1 MDTEKY
7 YGLNLDL
14 ETTKKDSS
22 NIDCELPGKLPENPS
37 LNTTNTSLLNK
48 VSATSNYKKLNNCPQ
63 TFTLTK
69 HNDAITNSSL
79 QVIEQKL
86 LQGNISYNYSIST
99 GTNIEID
106 TRKDVYLGYEDT
118 NKIFTNKL
126 SSIITTQVT
135 TLDSDTDG
143 CSAKAYLIPN
153 DNTGAPIKFSLN
165 KCTQDRL
172 ITFSY
177 NETPIFRIQQTYKK
191 ELKIGAVL
199 YSTNDNKLTLDAQT
213 NGVNNTPI
221 AICVIPDVYEN
232 LKNGDESDGGVHTAR
247 FVSLNYM
254 DYNSPSTGNKDP
266 QSMMFG
272 NHQVTIGN
280 TRGGTTVD
288 SQVGGKW
295 NTKRCIFK
303 ATNQDK
309 TNYKVDNNSGEGYCA
324 PACCC
329 DRYSTPGTKLGDW
342 YLPSLGELYQITNRK
357 SDINKARTALV
368 GSGFS
373 ENDYYWSSREYTV
386 YNEYIINLNNGGVG
400 YYSKAATGYVLGFLA
415 VEVPSFNIPSFK
427 PSVNMDPVK
436 LDASSSKKKPAVAD
450 ILYSTKDG
458 KLTLDAQTNNVDN
471 TPIAICV
478 IPEVTENF
486 KNGDESAGGVHTA
499 RFVSINYMDYNTP
512 ANGNPLPQNVNMY
525 FGNYGVEIGNVKGG
539 IDKTAYIGGKWNT
552 QQCLSKTANQDP
564 YIYAGVTNNEGEGY
578 CAPACCC
585 VAYSTPGTKS
595 GDWYLPMLGEL
606 YQIYANK
613 AAINEKRTALV
624 DSGFSE
630 NYSYWSSRENSS
642 TGGYCVRLY
651 NGIIGAGYGKNGS
664 IYVLAFL
671 ALEV

>member
-1 MDTEKY
+1 MNKYKRLDACPKTFLIKYHNEAIDDAQLYVYEYSANNSTE
-7 YGLNLDL
+7 YG
-14 ETTKKDSS
+14 
-22 NIDCELPGKLPENPS
+22 
-37 LNTTNTSLLNK
+37 
-48 VSATSNYKKLNNCPQ
+48 Y
-63 TFTLTK
+63 TLY
-69 HNDAITNSSL
+69 A
-79 QVIEQKL
+79 
-86 LQGNISYNYSIST
+86 QGNMPGI
-99 GTNIEID
+99 
-106 TRKDVYLGYEDT
+106 RKDVYLGYEDA
-118 NKIFTNKL
+118 NNIFEGKL
-126 SSIITTQVT
+126 SEAISNQGGNFQ
-135 TLDSDTDG
+135 LDCNDDQCSGHFSFSGTDET
-143 CSAKAYLIPN
+143 
-153 DNTGAPIKFSLN
+153 TGAPIKFSLN
-165 KCTQDRL
+165 TCTQDRL

-177 NETPIFRIQQTYKK
+177 KNTPIFQIQQTYKK
-191 ELKIGAVL
+191 ELEIGDVL
-199 YSTNDNKLTLDAQT
+199 YSTADEKLTLYAQT
-213 NGVNNTPI
+213 NGANNTPI

-254 DYNSPSTGNKDP
+254 NYTTPATGSKEA
-266 QSMMFG
+266 QSMYFG
-272 NHQVTIGN
+272 NYNVTVGN
-280 TRGGTTVD
+280 VKGGTDETPYVY
-288 SQVGGKW
+288 VGGKW
-295 NTKRCIFK
+295 NTKRCVFN

-309 TNYKVDNNSGEGYCA
+309 TSNKVENKSDAGYCA

-329 DRYSTPGTKLGDW
+329 ERYSTLGTNPGDW
-342 YLPSLGELYQITNRK
+342 YLPSNGELSKLYENKTTIG
-357 SDINKARTALV
+357 KARISL
-368 GSGFS
+368 SGYDSNFF
-373 ENDYYWSSREYTV
+373 DDIYWSSREENQ
-386 YNEYIINLNNGGVG
+386 YNEYLVRFDNSYIRYGNKDENH
-400 YYSKAATGYVLGFLA
+400 YVLGFLA

-436 LDASSSKKKPAVAD
+436 LDASSSKKKPEVAD

-458 KLTLDAQTNNVDN
+458 KLTLDAQTNSVDN

-499 RFVSINYMDYNTP
+499 RFVSINYMDYKTP
-512 ANGNPLPQNVNMY
+512 ATGSKEAQVMY
-525 FGNYGVEIGNVKGG
+525 FGNYGTTIGNVKGG
-539 IDKTAYIGGKWNT
+539 IDKTSYIGGKWNT

-564 YIYAGVTNNEGEGY
+564 YIYAGVTSNEGEGY

>member
-1 MDTEKY
+1 M
-7 YGLNLDL
+7 
-14 ETTKKDSS
+14 
-22 NIDCELPGKLPENPS
+22 
-37 LNTTNTSLLNK
+37 
-48 VSATSNYKKLNNCPQ
+48 SNYKKLNNCPQ
-63 TFTLTK
+63 TFILK
-69 HNDAITNSSL
+69 DHNDAITDSSL
-79 QVIEQKL
+79 LVIEYGFDT
-86 LQGNISYNYSIST
+86 GN
-99 GTNIEID
+99 GIEIMYEY
-106 TRKDVYLGYEDT
+106 RLEYNGIKKQVYLGYEDT

-126 SSIITTQVT
+126 SSVITTQVT
-135 TLDSDTDG
+135 TLESDTAG
-143 CSAKAYLIPN
+143 CSAKVYLISN

-165 KCTQDRL
+165 TCTQDRL

-177 NETPIFRIQQTYKK
+177 KNTPIFQIQQTYKK
-191 ELKIGAVL
+191 ELKIGDVL
-199 YSTNDNKLTLDAQT
+199 YSTADEKLTLDAQT
-213 NGVNNTPI
+213 NGANNTPI

-232 LKNGDESDGGVHTAR
+232 LKNGDESADGVHTAR
-247 FVSLNYM
+247 FVSLNYIN
-254 DYNSPSTGNKDP
+254 YTTPATGSKEA
-266 QSMMFG
+266 QLMYFG

-280 TRGGTTVD
+280 TRGGTDET
-288 SQVGGKW
+288 SYVGGIW
-295 NTKRCIFK
+295 NTKRCVFK

-309 TNYKVDNNSGEGYCA
+309 TSDKVDNNPGEGYCA

-329 DRYSTPGTKLGDW
+329 DRYSTPGTKQGDW
-342 YLPSLGELYQITNRK
+342 YLPMPGELYQLANNKTV
-357 SDINKARTALV
+357 INEKRTALV

-373 ENDYYWSSREYTV
+373 ESDDYYWSSREDTV
-386 YNEYIINLNNGGVG
+386 FNEYIINLINGGIG
-400 YYSKAATGYVLGFLA
+400 YCSKGVTGYALCFLA

-458 KLTLDAQTNNVDN
+458 KLTLDAQTNSVDN

-499 RFVSINYMDYNTP
+499 RFVSINYMDYKTP
-512 ANGNPLPQNVNMY
+512 ATGSKEAQVMY
-525 FGNYGVEIGNVKGG
+525 FGNYGTTIGNVKGG
-539 IDKTAYIGGKWNT
+539 IDKTSYIGGKWNT

-564 YIYAGVTNNEGEGY
+564 YIYAGVTSNEGEGY